1 MTPTPTDL
9 KNAKEFVEQFDADKE
24 TDLEQD
30 EKDTLAMLCAQYLLH
45 EVAAGRVK
53 FTANREEV

>member
-9 KNAKEFVEQFDADKE
+9 KNAKEFVDNKSDIEVYTYVSE
-24 TDLEQD
+24 LPE
-30 EKDTLAMLCAQYLLH
+30 LLVQYLLH

-53 FTANREEV
+53 FTANREGI